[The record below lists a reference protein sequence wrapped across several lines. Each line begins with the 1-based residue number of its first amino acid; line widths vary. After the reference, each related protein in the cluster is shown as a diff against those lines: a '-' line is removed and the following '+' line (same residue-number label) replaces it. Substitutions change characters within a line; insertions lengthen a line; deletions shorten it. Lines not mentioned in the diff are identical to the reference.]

1 MHLTALSPLDGR
13 YSEQTKALQ
22 PIFSEYGL
30 MRMRLHVEIQW
41 LIALAKESAIKEVQ
55 LDDADFHHL
64 QAIAEAFDLKAA
76 QHVKDIEKTT
86 NHDLKAIEY
95 FIKEQLQGK
104 ASLEKAREFIHFACT
119 SEDINNLA
127 YSLMI
132 KTARDTVLLPSMA
145 NIIDACRQ
153 MAHRYADLAMLA
165 RTHGQPASPTTLGKE
180 IANVVARLEKQ
191 YQQIQNIVIYGKC
204 NGAVGNFNAHVI
216 AYPEVAW
223 PSLSKRFVA
232 DLGLAWQEY
241 TTQIEP
247 HDYIAELCHAC
258 QRFNTILID
267 IARDMWGY
275 IALNY
280 FNQHVQSHE
289 VGSSTMPHKVNPIDF
304 ENAEGN
310 LGLANALFAHFSAK
324 LPISR
329 WQRDLSDST
338 VIRNIGSAFGYSL
351 LAYQNIVKG
360 LSKIEANQAVLS
372 AELAQHWEVLAE
384 AIQTVLRRYGDNQ
397 PYEKL
402 KDLTR
407 GNTIT
412 PAILHHFIDSLN
424 IPNAVKQNLLALTP
438 SQYLGNASQ
447 QARQI

>member
-13 YSEQTKALQ
+13 YCEQIKPLQ
-22 PIFSEYGL
+22 TIFSEYGL

-41 LIALAKESAIKEVQ
+41 LIALAKEPLITEVQ
-55 LDDADFHHL
+55 LDETDIHHL
-64 QAIAEAFDLKAA
+64 LAISDTFDLKAA

-95 FIKEQLQGK
+95 FMKEQLQGK
-104 ASLEKAREFIHFACT
+104 TSLVKAREFIHFACT

-127 YSLMI
+127 YGLMI
-132 KTARDTVLLPSMA
+132 KTARETVMLPSMA
-145 NIIDACRQ
+145 KIITACRQ
-153 MAHRYADLAMLA
+153 MAHHYAELAMLA

-180 IANVVARLEKQ
+180 IANVITRLEKQ
-191 YQQIQNIVIYGKC
+191 YQQIKDIAICGKC
-204 NGAVGNFNAHVI
+204 NGAVGNFNAHII
-216 AYPEVAW
+216 AYPDVAW
-223 PSLSKRFVA
+223 SNLSNKFVT
-232 DLGLAWQEY
+232 DLGLTWQAY

-247 HDYIAELCHAC
+247 HDYIAELSHAL

-267 IARDMWGY
+267 FARDMWGY
-275 IALNY
+275 ISLNY
-280 FNQHVQSHE
+280 FSQQVQSHE

-310 LGLANALFAHFSAK
+310 LGLANALFTYFSAK

-351 LAYQNIVKG
+351 LAYQNITKG
-360 LSKIEANQAVLS
+360 LSKIEANKTVIS

-384 AIQTVLRRYGDNQ
+384 AIQTVLRRYGDTQ

-412 PAILHHFIDSLN
+412 PEILHRFILGLN
-424 IPNAVKQNLLALTP
+424 IPDAVKQNLLALTP

-447 QARQI
+447 QASQI